1 MGAGIRFMKL
11 LQQLH
16 LPGLLVSASI
26 LSIASVNAQENAV
39 YTVQSGDTPCE
50 IAEFFRVRCAALIDE
65 NDLGADPII
74 YAGQIL
80 KVPLLGTAD
89 TNTDNTIAQTQTQ
102 AQIQDTSPV
111 EVTAVAA
118 ASTNDAA
125 TINFADLITVY
136 QLAKASDPVF
146 AAEGY
151 RHDAAA
157 EILPQSRAALRP
169 QLTAAG
175 ALTSAS
181 TDSLDTTS
189 ASVGLSQTLY
199 NRASSVAVKQADQQ
213 TTQAA
218 FVFAVA
224 TESLITRTVN
234 AYFSVLAMQD
244 NVELSLSNQRAIG
257 RQLELA
263 EQRLEVGLGTR
274 TDLFDA
280 RARYESAVAD
290 AIEAEKLLDDARQVL
305 IALIGE
311 DVGELHPLAKS
322 ARLIPP
328 QPDDA
333 EQWVARALSDNR
345 TLKAKSLGISL
356 SSLEID
362 RQQAQRLPDVGLQLS
377 GNYSDTVLGDD
388 TSARITLSVNIPF
401 YQGGLVNARV
411 REAAEN
417 RNAARSD
424 YEAASRDIR
433 RDTRQAFLGIKSRLR
448 RVAALAEAVRAG
460 ENALLGK
467 EESFAAGLTTN
478 IAVLDAQRDLFRA
491 ERNYTKER
499 YEYIMQMLQLE
510 RLSGD
515 LDENDVSR
523 ANAWLTGHN

>member
-50 IAEFFRVRCAALIDE
+50 IAEFFRVPCAALIDE

-118 ASTNDAA
+118 ASTDDTA
-125 TINFADLITVY
+125 TINFADLVTVY

-213 TTQAA
+213 TAQAA
-218 FVFAVA
+218 LVFAVA

-280 RARYESAVAD
+280 RARYENAVAD

-322 ARLIPP
+322 AQLIPP
-328 QPDDA
+328 QPDDP

-345 TLKAKSLGISL
+345 TLKAKSLGISF

-362 RQQAQRLPDVGLQLS
+362 RQKAQRLPGVGLQLS
-377 GNYSDTVLGDD
+377 GNYSDTVSGDD

-433 RDTRQAFLGIKSRLR
+433 RDTRQTFLGIKSRLR

-491 ERNYTKER
+491 ERNYTKGR

>member
-1 MGAGIRFMKL
+1 MKL
-11 LQQLH
+11 LQQLL

-26 LSIASVNAQENAV
+26 LSIASANAQENAV

-50 IAEFFRVRCAALIDE
+50 IAQFFRVPCAQLIDE

-74 YAGQIL
+74 YTGQIL
-80 KVPLLGTAD
+80 KVPLLGTAG

-111 EVTAVAA
+111 EVTAVVV
-118 ASTNDAA
+118 ASTDDAA
-125 TINFADLITVY
+125 TINFADLVTVY

-151 RHDAAA
+151 RRDAAA

-169 QLTAAG
+169 QLTAGG
-175 ALTSAS
+175 ALTSAT

-189 ASVGLSQTLY
+189 ASIALSQTLY

-213 TTQAA
+213 TAQAA
-218 FVFAVA
+218 LVFAVA

-244 NVELSLSNQRAIG
+244 NVELSQSNQRAIG

-280 RARYESAVAD
+280 RARYENAVAD
-290 AIEAEKLLDDARQVL
+290 TIEAEKLLDDARQTL
-305 IALIGE
+305 IALVGE
-311 DVGELHPLAKS
+311 DMGELQPLAKS
-322 ARLIPP
+322 AQLMPP

-388 TSARITLSVNIPF
+388 TSARI
-401 YQGGLVNARV
+401 
-411 REAAEN
+411 
-417 RNAARSD
+417 
-424 YEAASRDIR
+424 
-433 RDTRQAFLGIKSRLR
+433 
-448 RVAALAEAVRAG
+448 
-460 ENALLGK
+460 
-467 EESFAAGLTTN
+467 
-478 IAVLDAQRDLFRA
+478 
-491 ERNYTKER
+491 
-499 YEYIMQMLQLE
+499 
-510 RLSGD
+510 
-515 LDENDVSR
+515 
-523 ANAWLTGHN
+523 

>member
-1 MGAGIRFMKL
+1 MKL
-11 LQQLH
+11 LQELL

-26 LSIASVNAQENAV
+26 VSIASVNAQENPV

-50 IAEFFRVRCAALIDE
+50 IAEFFRVPCAQLIDE

-80 KVPLLGTAD
+80 KVPLLGAAG

-111 EVTAVAA
+111 EVTAVVV
-118 ASTNDAA
+118 ASTDNVT
-125 TINFADLITVY
+125 TINVADLATVY

-151 RHDAAA
+151 RYDAAA

-169 QLTAAG
+169 QLTAGG

-181 TDSLDTTS
+181 TDSLDMTS
-189 ASVGLSQTLY
+189 ASVALSQTLY
-199 NRASSVAVKQADQQ
+199 NRASSLAVKQADQHHA
-213 TTQAA
+213 QAA
-218 FVFAVA
+218 LVFAVA

-244 NVELSLSNQRAIG
+244 NVELSQSNQRAIG

-280 RARYESAVAD
+280 RARYENAVAD
-290 AIEAEKLLDDARQVL
+290 TIEAEKLLDDARQTL
-305 IALIGE
+305 IALVGE
-311 DVGELHPLAKS
+311 DMGELQPLAKS
-322 ARLIPP
+322 AQLIPP

-345 TLKAKSLGISL
+345 SLKAKSLGISL

-377 GNYSDTVLGDD
+377 GNYSDTVSGDD

-433 RDTRQAFLGIKSRLR
+433 RDTRQTFLGIKSRLR

-515 LDENDVSR
+515 LNEDDVAR
-523 ANAWLTGHN
+523 ANAWLTGNS